1 MGHTSADRSRDID
14 GVLEGL
20 LKTARA
26 KESEPETVDNA
37 KKRDSVAVKLRHDA
51 MFGAFAAVA
60 FQQFCK

>member
-1 MGHTSADRSRDID
+1 MGYTATDRSRDID

-26 KESEPETVDNA
+26 RESAPETVDDTP
-37 KKRDSVAVKLRHDA
+37 KRDSVSVKLRHDA
-51 MFGAFAAVA
+51 MFCAFAAVA